1 MKTLYVSDLDGTL
14 LRRDKTVSD
23 FTVKTINEL
32 TAQGMLFS
40 YATARSYITASR
52 LTAGITAHIPVIIY
66 NGAFILE
73 NGTKKQLLF
82 EYIPHDD
89 AKQVLDTLLAHGI
102 YPIVYAMID
111 GVEKYT
117 YCPALESQA
126 AKTFEDG
133 RVGDVRANP
142 TDDPADL
149 YRGDIFNI
157 TCIDDSNKMRPL
169 YEQMK
174 DRYQCLWFT
183 DMYSGERWF
192 EILPPRATKA
202 NAIARLKEM
211 LGCDR
216 VVCFGDAENDIS
228 MFGIADECY
237 AMANA
242 VDELKAIATDVI
254 GSHEEDGVARFL
266 LTHYHRN
273 GEKKDEM

>member
-32 TAQGMLFS
+32 TARGMLFS
-40 YATARSYITASR
+40 YATARSYVSAGRMTR
-52 LTAGITAHIPVIIY
+52 GITAHIPVIIY

-73 NGTKKQLLF
+73 NGTKRTMLF
-82 EYIPHDD
+82 EHMPGED
-89 AKQVLDTLLAHGI
+89 ARRVLDILLAHDI
-102 YPIVYAMID
+102 YPIVYAMVD

-117 YCPALESQA
+117 HCPKLESQA

-133 RVGDVRANP
+133 RPGDVRANP
-142 TDDPADL
+142 VDDPAEL

-157 TCIDDSNKMRPL
+157 TCIDDSEKMRPL

-183 DMYSGERWF
+183 DIYTGNRWF
-192 EILPPRATKA
+192 EILPTRATKA
-202 NAIARLKEM
+202 NAILRLKEM

-216 VVCFGDAENDIS
+216 VVCFGDAENDMS
-228 MFGIADECY
+228 MFRIADESC

-242 VDELKAIATDVI
+242 VDGLKTMATRVI
-254 GSHEEDGVARFL
+254 GSNEEDGVARYL
-266 LTHYHRN
+266 LEHYQEN
-273 GEKKDEM
+273 GEESHEM

>member
-32 TAQGMLFS
+32 TARGMLFS
-40 YATARSYITASR
+40 YATARSYVSAGRMTR
-52 LTAGITAHIPVIIY
+52 GITAHIPVIIY

-73 NGTKKQLLF
+73 NGTKRTMLF
-82 EYIPHDD
+82 EHMPGED
-89 AKQVLDTLLAHGI
+89 ARRVLDILLAHDI
-102 YPIVYAMID
+102 YPIVYAMVD

-117 YCPALESQA
+117 HCPKLESQA

-133 RVGDVRANP
+133 RPGDVRANP
-142 TDDPADL
+142 VDDPAEL

-157 TCIDDSNKMRPL
+157 TCIDDSEKMRPL

-183 DMYSGERWF
+183 DIYTGNRWF
-192 EILPPRATKA
+192 EILPQNATKA
-202 NAIARLKEM
+202 NAILRLKEM

-216 VVCFGDAENDIS
+216 VVCFGDAENDMS
-228 MFGIADECY
+228 MFRIADESC

-242 VDELKAIATDVI
+242 VDGLKAMATRVI
-254 GSHEEDGVARFL
+254 GSNEEDGVARYL
-266 LTHYHRN
+266 LEHYQEN
-273 GEKKDEM
+273 GEESHEM

>member
-14 LRRDKTVSD
+14 LRRDKTVSA
-23 FTVKTINEL
+23 FTVETINEL
-32 TAQGMLFS
+32 TSRGMLFS

-66 NGAFILE
+66 NGAFVLE
-73 NGTKKQLLF
+73 NGTGRQLHSEHLPA
-82 EYIPHDD
+82 ED
-89 AKQVLDTLLAHGI
+89 ARRVLDILLAHDVH
-102 YPIVYAMID
+102 PFVYAMID
-111 GVEKYT
+111 GAEKYT
-117 YCPALESQA
+117 FCPALQSAA
-126 AKTFEDG
+126 AKAFEDG
-133 RVGDVRANP
+133 REGDTRTNP
-142 TDDPADL
+142 VSDPAEL

-157 TCIDDSNKMRPL
+157 TCIDQEEKLRPL

-174 DRYQCLWFT
+174 DDYPCLWFT
-183 DMYSGERWF
+183 DMYTGERWF

-202 NAIARLKEM
+202 NAIRRLREM

-228 MFGIADECY
+228 MFRTADECY

-242 VDELKAIATDVI
+242 VPELKEMATAVI

-266 LTHYHRN
+266 LSRAERD
-273 GEKKDEM
+273 GLLS

>member
-73 NGTKKQLLF
+73 NGTQKQLLF

-89 AKQVLDTLLAHGI
+89 AKQVLDVLLAHDI

-126 AKTFEDG
+126 AKTFENG

-202 NAIARLKEM
+202 NAITRLKEM

-228 MFGIADECY
+228 MFEIADECY

-242 VDELKAIATDVI
+242 VEELKAIATGVI

-266 LTHYHRN
+266 LERARQGTA
-273 GEKKDEM
+273 

>member
-73 NGTKKQLLF
+73 NGTQKQLLF

-89 AKQVLDTLLAHGI
+89 AKQVLDVLLAHDI

-126 AKTFEDG
+126 AKTFENG

-202 NAIARLKEM
+202 NAITRLKEM

-228 MFGIADECY
+228 MFEIADECY

-242 VDELKAIATDVI
+242 VEELKAIATDVI

-266 LTHYHRN
+266 LERARQGTA
-273 GEKKDEM
+273 

>member
-14 LRRDKTVSD
+14 LRRDKTVSE
-23 FTVKTINEL
+23 FTVNTVNEL
-32 TAQGMLFS
+32 TARGMLFS
-40 YATARSYITASR
+40 YATARSYVTASR
-52 LTAGITAHIPVIIY
+52 LTSGITSHIPVIIY

-73 NGTKKQLLF
+73 NGTERKLLS
-82 EYIPHDD
+82 EHLSTEDSRR
-89 AKQVLDTLLAHGI
+89 VLDILLAHDI

-111 GVEKYT
+111 GVEKYS

-133 RVGDVRANP
+133 RAGDVRANP
-142 TDDPADL
+142 IDDPAEL

-157 TCIDDSNKMRPL
+157 TCIDDSEKMRPL
-169 YEQMK
+169 YERMK
-174 DRYQCLWFT
+174 DEYQCLWFI

-202 NAIARLKEM
+202 NAILRLKEM

-216 VVCFGDAENDIS
+216 VVCFGDGENDVS
-228 MFGIADECY
+228 MFRIADECY

-242 VDELKAIATDVI
+242 VDELKAIATGVI

-266 LTHYHRN
+266 RERMKR
-273 GEKKDEM
+273 GEAKGE

>member
-32 TAQGMLFS
+32 TARGMLFS
-40 YATARSYITASR
+40 YATARSYVSAGRMTR
-52 LTAGITAHIPVIIY
+52 GITAHIPVIIY

-73 NGTKKQLLF
+73 NGTKRTMLF
-82 EYIPHDD
+82 EHMPGED
-89 AKQVLDTLLAHGI
+89 ARRVLDILLAHDI
-102 YPIVYAMID
+102 YPIVYAMVD

-117 YCPALESQA
+117 HCPKLESQA

-133 RVGDVRANP
+133 RPGDVRANP
-142 TDDPADL
+142 VADPAEL

-157 TCIDDSNKMRPL
+157 TCIDDSEKMRPL

-174 DRYQCLWFT
+174 DQYQCLWFT
-183 DMYSGERWF
+183 DIYTGNRWF
-192 EILPPRATKA
+192 EILPQNATKA
-202 NAIARLKEM
+202 NAILRLKEM

-216 VVCFGDAENDIS
+216 VVCFGDAENDVS
-228 MFGIADECY
+228 MFRIADECY

-242 VDELKAIATDVI
+242 VDELKAIATGVI
-254 GSHEEDGVARFL
+254 GSNEQDGVARFL
-266 LTHYHRN
+266 RERME
-273 GEKKDEM
+273 EK

>member
-14 LRRDKTVSD
+14 LRRDKTVSE
-23 FTVKTINEL
+23 FTVRTINEL

-40 YATARSYITASR
+40 YATARSYVTASR
-52 LTAGITAHIPVIIY
+52 LTRGITSHIPVIIY

-73 NGTKKQLLF
+73 HGTERKLLS
-82 EYIPHDD
+82 EHLSRED
-89 AKQVLDTLLAHGI
+89 ARRVLDILLAHGI
-102 YPIVYAMID
+102 YPIVYAMIG
-111 GVEKYT
+111 GVEKYSH
-117 YCPALESQA
+117 CPALESQA

-133 RVGDVRANP
+133 RPGDIRANP
-142 TDDPADL
+142 LNDPADL

-157 TCIDDSNKMRPL
+157 TCIDDEAKMRPL

-174 DRYQCLWFT
+174 DEYQCLWFT

-202 NAIARLKEM
+202 NAILRLKEM

-228 MFGIADECY
+228 MFRIADECY
-237 AMANA
+237 AMDNA
-242 VDELKAIATDVI
+242 VDELKAIATGVI
-254 GSHEEDGVARFL
+254 GSHQEDGVARFL
-266 LTHYHRN
+266 LTRIEN
-273 GEKKDEM
+273 ERMKTGE

>member
-23 FTVKTINEL
+23 FTVETINQL
-32 TAQGMLFS
+32 TERGMLFS

-52 LTAGITAHIPVIIY
+52 LTKGITAHIPVIIY

-73 NGTKKQLLF
+73 NGTERKLLS
-82 EYIPHDD
+82 EHLTPED
-89 AKQVLDTLLAHGI
+89 ARRALDILLAHDI

-111 GVEKYT
+111 GVEKYSH
-117 YCPALESQA
+117 CPALESKA

-133 RVGDVRANP
+133 RPGDVRANP
-142 TDDPADL
+142 VSDPAEL

-157 TCIDDSNKMRPL
+157 TCIDDSEKMWPL

-174 DRYQCLWFT
+174 DEYQCLWFT

-202 NAIARLKEM
+202 NAILRLKEM

-216 VVCFGDAENDIS
+216 VVCFGDAENDMS
-228 MFGIADECY
+228 MFRIADECY

-266 LTHYHRN
+266 LSRA
-273 GEKKDEM
+273 EESCVKEES